1 LTLLQRS
8 LGGFIIGLRRA
19 FDGPTFLRYLAAGAV
34 VFAIDVGLFSAF
46 VRLGIALWL
55 GTSIAF
61 TVAAVVHFLLNKYL
75 TFRAFDRTFVKQ
87 ARTYLILQ
95 IPSLLLTA
103 AIVEGCT
110 VGLHFAPLV
119 SKIISIAVNVPLG
132 FLGHRYLTFGGGIR
146 AMLAR
151 MARQWPR

>member
-1 LTLLQRS
+1 M
-8 LGGFIIGLRRA
+8 
-19 FDGPTFLRYLAAGAV
+19 FLRYLAAGAV
-34 VFAIDVGLFSAF
+34 VFVIDVGLFASF
-46 VRLGIALWL
+46 VRLGFALWL

-61 TVAAVVHFLLNKYL
+61 TVAAVAHFILNKYL
-75 TFRAFDRTFVKQ
+75 TFRAFDRTIVKQ

-110 VGLHFAPLV
+110 IVLHFAPLV
-119 SKIISIAVNVPLG
+119 SKVISIAVNVPLG

-146 AMLAR
+146 AMLNR
-151 MARQWPR
+151 LTCRSPQ